1 MPFTSSGADISMRRN
16 PATGRLDFDWDATGN
31 PKFDD
36 SNGHRVMSLL
46 IEHRPSPATP
56 SAAASPGYWADA
68 TGKRGSLLYT
78 VKNVLRETTSQVE
91 AYAIDALQKATAEG
105 WFTSPVAKAFLRPVS
120 RARLDVTWTNPGA
133 RPQSTSIALSG

>member
-31 PKFDD
+31 PRFDD

-56 SAAASPGYWADA
+56 SASASPGYWADE

-78 VKNVLRETTSQVE
+78 VKNVLRDTPSQIE
-91 AYAIDALQKATAEG
+91 AYAVDALQKAVDEG
-105 WFTSPVAKAFLRPVS
+105 WLSLPIAKAFLRPVS
-120 RARLDVTWTNPGA
+120 RARLDVKWTNPGG
-133 RPQSTSIALSG
+133 RPKSESIALSG